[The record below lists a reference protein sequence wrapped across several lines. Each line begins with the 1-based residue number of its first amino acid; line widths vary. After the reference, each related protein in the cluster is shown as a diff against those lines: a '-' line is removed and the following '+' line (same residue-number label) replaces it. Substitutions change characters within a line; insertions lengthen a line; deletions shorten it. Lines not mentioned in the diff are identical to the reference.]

1 MDAPSTSRSRSLAD
15 QAWQAAERLHPLDAE
30 GRRRYRQQLD
40 DLVSVL
46 AYLITRPSGFLRPA
60 LWLARRAE
68 QHDPTVVVDALLDD
82 E

>member
-1 MDAPSTSRSRSLAD
+1 MSITGP
-15 QAWQAAERLHPLDAE
+15 
-30 GRRRYRQQLD
+30 YR
-40 DLVSVL
+40 SVL